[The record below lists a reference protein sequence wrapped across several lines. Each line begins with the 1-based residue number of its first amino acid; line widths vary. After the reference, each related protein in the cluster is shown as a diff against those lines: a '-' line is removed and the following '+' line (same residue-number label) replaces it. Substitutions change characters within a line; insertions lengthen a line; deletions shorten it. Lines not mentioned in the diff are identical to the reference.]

1 MLKEG
6 KILLGKAN
14 EKDVFIVPSQM
25 NRHGLITGASG
36 TGKTVTAKVIAE
48 ALSELGVPSV
58 IADVKGDLTGMMN
71 KGNQEG
77 INGRLE
83 SMGIT
88 DYEVRSFPVHFFDI
102 YREYG
107 APIRASIQEM
117 GPLLISRI
125 LDLTDAQQGI
135 LNIIFKVAEEMEL
148 EIIDLKDLQA
158 MASYVGEHAKEYTLK
173 YGNVS
178 KQSVGAIQRK
188 LLELEDQGGANF
200 FGMPELDINTFMD
213 KQDGLGYMNIIEC
226 SKLFHHPLLYST
238 FLYWMLEE
246 IYKALPEVGDL
257 DQPKLV
263 FFFDEAHLLFNN
275 ANRQLM
281 EKIEQTVKL
290 IRSKGVGVFFISQS
304 PGDIPNSVLAQ
315 LSNRIQHSLRAYT
328 PAEIKVCKMAAESF
342 RENPE
347 LNVVE
352 LISNMK
358 TGTALVSCLQEDG
371 SPAIVEQTKILPPK
385 SSMEIADLT
394 MVTNYAR
401 TDSALVEYWSDV
413 DPMSAY
419 ESIDDIRYQDEQ
431 EKLQEEEAKR
441 LAKEQERLEKQKAKE
456 KTFNERLARKASNKL
471 QTELVNMFAK
481 TAKKAIK
488 NWLK

>member
-83 SMGIT
+83 SMGIA

-226 SKLFHHPLLYST
+226 SKLFLNLLVI
-238 FLYWMLEE
+238 FLIVYLHNYQIE
-246 IYKALPEVGDL
+246 
-257 DQPKLV
+257 
-263 FFFDEAHLLFNN
+263 FN
-275 ANRQLM
+275 
-281 EKIEQTVKL
+281 
-290 IRSKGVGVFFISQS
+290 
-304 PGDIPNSVLAQ
+304 
-315 LSNRIQHSLRAYT
+315 
-328 PAEIKVCKMAAESF
+328 
-342 RENPE
+342 
-347 LNVVE
+347 
-352 LISNMK
+352 
-358 TGTALVSCLQEDG
+358 
-371 SPAIVEQTKILPPK
+371 IL
-385 SSMEIADLT
+385 
-394 MVTNYAR
+394 
-401 TDSALVEYWSDV
+401 
-413 DPMSAY
+413 
-419 ESIDDIRYQDEQ
+419 
-431 EKLQEEEAKR
+431 
-441 LAKEQERLEKQKAKE
+441 
-456 KTFNERLARKASNKL
+456 
-471 QTELVNMFAK
+471 
-481 TAKKAIK
+481 
-488 NWLK
+488 